1 MINGKQRTLQ
11 GGVYWSQKEEQRL
24 RELMRWYEE
33 KEVWLSNLAPQQRGG
48 KARTGLVGPCCLG

>member
-1 MINGKQRTLQ
+1 MINGKQRMLQ

-24 RELMRWYEE
+24 RELMRSYEE

-48 KARTGLVGPCCLG
+48 KARIRLVGPCCLG